1 MNSLMTSL
9 RDRIQNFL
17 SYKTK
22 IIEEYTIGTTIT
34 QIKVNDVSNFNVGFA
49 MRNFPQA
56 TIYIPYGGAVSLN
69 YKKIKI
75 KIKEV
80 DTTNN
85 ILILPEPLTL
95 EYTIPI
101 DSYIKRTPN
110 WIEVK
115 GYYLGDPTSIPS
127 TKLPA
132 ICVVP
137 VSKDIEWYTLT
148 GTKEKESFNIL
159 VHTLADN
166 QDHSELTMTRI
177 TEDVVELLNADLHLQ
192 IVGRDREGYNKVFN
206 SLVTNI
212 SYAFSNKGQFCRT
225 AQISWFGEEYWSRMY
240 VVNQDNDLN
249 DPFP

>member
-1 MNSLMTSL
+1 MNSLMISL
-9 RDRIQNFL
+9 KNRIQNFL

-22 IIEEYTIGTTIT
+22 IIETYYSGSTIT
-34 QIKVNDVSNFNVGFA
+34 QLKVNDVSNFNVGFA
-49 MRNFPQA
+49 MRNYPQA
-56 TIYIPYGGAVSLN
+56 IIYVPYGGAVSSN

-85 ILILPEPLTL
+85 ILILSEPLTL
-95 EYTIPI
+95 DYTIPV

-115 GYYLGDPTSIPS
+115 GYFLGDPTSIPA
-127 TKLPA
+127 TQLPA

-137 VSKDIEWYTLT
+137 TSKDIEWYTLT
-148 GTKEKESFNIL
+148 GTKERESFNIL
-159 VHTLADN
+159 IHTLADN
-166 QDHSELTMTRI
+166 QENSEITMTRI
-177 TEDVVELLNADLHLQ
+177 AEDVVELLNADLHLK
-192 IVGRDREGYNKVFN
+192 IEGRDIEGYNRVFN
-206 SLVTNI
+206 SLVTNV
-212 SYAFSNKGQFCRT
+212 SYAYSNKGQFCRT

-240 VVNQDNDLN
+240 VVNQDNNFN